1 MRIII
6 TGATGLVG
14 RALARELLSRGHEVE
29 AWTRSP
35 DVSGP
40 RLPPGCTVVGWHPE
54 RIDPR
59 SIAGADAVLHLA
71 GENVAAGRW
80 TKARKNALHSSRVD
94 VTEALVRAIADLPD
108 SERPASLITASAIGF
123 YGDRGEERLSEE
135 VTPGAGFMPDLCH
148 DWERAAEAAES
159 SGVRVAML
167 RIGIVLI
174 AGCPRLFFI

>member
-108 SERPASLITASAIGF
+108 SERPASLITASEKASRGPTIQPGLAVAADF
-123 YGDRGEERLSEE
+123 AVRSAATADPSDRLPNPFLTNS
-135 VTPGAGFMPDLCH
+135 
-148 DWERAAEAAES
+148 
-159 SGVRVAML
+159 
-167 RIGIVLI
+167 
-174 AGCPRLFFI
+174 